1 MLVETAW
8 KARAGLALAMLLW
21 ASSFIAFKIAF
32 TGFDPMVAVFGRMFM
47 ASVVFVVCWRRVP
60 VVRPTRSEGLAM
72 AFMAFCEP
80 CLYFIFEAFA
90 LQNTTASQA
99 GMITSLLPLLVALAA
114 GASLKERFPARVWAG
129 FVLAIVGAAWLS
141 LAAEAQAN
149 APAPLLGNFQ
159 EFLAMVCATGYTVS
173 LKHLSAR
180 HHALFLTAVQ
190 SFAGMLFFLPA
201 LFLPGVELPSALP
214 LAPTLAVVYLGVVI
228 TMGAYGLYNYGVSKL
243 PAGQAAAFVNLIPVF
258 SAAMGILILGET
270 FTPFQYAAAALVLG
284 GVSLSQSRRRPA

>member
-1 MLVETAW
+1 M
-8 KARAGLALAMLLW
+8 AL
-21 ASSFIAFKIAF
+21 
-32 TGFDPMVAVFGRMFM
+32 

-60 VVRPTRSEGLAM
+60 VVRPTRSEWLAM

-80 CLYFIFEAFA
+80 CLYFIFEAWA

-114 GASLKERFPARVWAG
+114 GVSLKERFPARAWAG
-129 FVLAIVGAAWLS
+129 FVLAIAGAVWLS

-149 APAPLLGNFQ
+149 APAPMLGNFQ

-190 SFAGMLFFLPA
+190 SFAGTLFFLPV
-201 LFLPGVELPSALP
+201 LFLPGVTLPSTLP
-214 LAPTLAVVYLGVVI
+214 LGPTLAVVYLGVVI
-228 TMGAYGLYNYGVSKL
+228 TMGGVRPLQLWREQDPGGPGRGLREPDPGVFPQPWAFSYSARPSRLFSTPPPPWSL
-243 PAGQAAAFVNLIPVF
+243 PACP
-258 SAAMGILILGET
+258 
-270 FTPFQYAAAALVLG
+270 
-284 GVSLSQSRRRPA
+284 